1 MITEVASENL
11 QGLLEPISGENPAGS
26 DIRQDASPSSIYYKI
41 KGARGDARAD
51 ERRVLME
58 DDRASMG
65 KLMPGW
71 ETVLELAPVI
81 LSQHSKD
88 LEIVAWYTEGKLRAA
103 GFEGL
108 RDAFR
113 VTRELI
119 ERYWDNLYPMP
130 DEDGIVTRVAPLTGL
145 NGDNAEGTLIAPI
158 YQVLITQGYTD
169 QPYATW
175 HYQQAFDLS
184 KVLDDEKREARIKN
198 GAITMSQIERSATE
212 TSVPFYENLIASLDQ
227 CIDEYQQLCKVL
239 DAKAGAEAPP
249 SSNIRNALKKVRD
262 TVGFLTKDMFANSPS
277 ETAPASDGGSASS
290 TPARGSNSNVPDVI
304 NSREDAVRA
313 LLKVAEFFRKTEP
326 HSPVSYSL
334 EQAIRWSR
342 MSLPE
347 LLAQLIPDESARN
360 EYFRLTGVIPKTENS

>member
-1 MITEVASENL
+1 MTEVAAENS
-11 QGLLEPISGENPAGS
+11 QDLLAPIAGDNPAGVDLRLDS
-26 DIRQDASPSSIYYKI
+26 SPSSIYYQI

-71 ETVLELAPVI
+71 SKVLELAPVI
-81 LSQHSKD
+81 LSQHAKD
-88 LEIVAWYTEGKLRAA
+88 LEIVAWYTEAQLRAA

-108 RDAFR
+108 GNAFR
-113 VTRELI
+113 LTRELV
-119 ERYWDNLYPMP
+119 EQYWDQLYPMP

-145 NGDNAEGTLIAPI
+145 NGDNGEGTLIGPI
-158 YQVLITQGYTD
+158 YQVPITQGYTD
-169 QPYATW
+169 QAYATW

-184 KVLDDEKREARIKN
+184 KVLDEEKREARIKN
-198 GAITMSQIERSATE
+198 GAITMSQIERSALE
-212 TSVPFYENLIASLDQ
+212 TPFQFYENLIAALDQ
-227 CIDEYQQLCKVL
+227 CIGEFQQLCKVL
-239 DAKAGAEAPP
+239 ESKAGADAPP

-262 TVGFLTKDMFANSPS
+262 TVGFLTKDMFANVP
-277 ETAPASDGGSASS
+277 EQASAGQESGAAMLSA
-290 TPARGSNSNVPDVI
+290 TKAGITGVPDAI
-304 NSREDAVRA
+304 NNRDDAVRA
-313 LLKVAEFFRKTEP
+313 LLKVAEYFRKTEP

-334 EQAIRWSR
+334 EQAIRWTR

-360 EYFRLTGVIPKTENS
+360 EYFRLTGVIPKTESE